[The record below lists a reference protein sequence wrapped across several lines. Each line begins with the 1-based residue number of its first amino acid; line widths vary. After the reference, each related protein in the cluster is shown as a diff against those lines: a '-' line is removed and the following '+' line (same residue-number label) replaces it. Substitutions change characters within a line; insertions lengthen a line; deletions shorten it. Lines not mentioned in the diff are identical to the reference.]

1 MFLLNLV
8 RTHAQKNSLRTKYL
22 RFITKISKISVKYYF
37 NVQQKRNSMITTLK
51 FSDGLELKLTDG
63 QIEEL
68 KIYFNVKKAAKNKR
82 DLDFY
87 KSRVLA
93 YVKKGVSTK
102 AGIINRLR
110 RHEVIVCEAIEQL
123 INDGVLRSV
132 ETEHK
137 YSKFKSIELF
147 IV

>member
-1 MFLLNLV
+1 
-8 RTHAQKNSLRTKYL
+8 
-22 RFITKISKISVKYYF
+22 
-37 NVQQKRNSMITTLK
+37 MITTLK